1 MTHMRDYIA
10 SRSQREPRFQ
20 AEVDAAEAE
29 LALAEALA
37 VRRRERKLS
46 LEEVAATTNISVERI
61 EAIESGDGATVNEML
76 WLLHALDLSISVGPA
91 FSVAAHGP
99 TLLRRS
105 AG

>member
-10 SRSQREPRFQ
+10 GRSQTEPRFQ
-20 AEVDAAEAE
+20 AEVAAAEAE

-37 VRRRERKLS
+37 VRRRERSLT
-46 LEEVAATTNISVERI
+46 LEEIAATNIPAERI

-76 WLLHALDLSISVGPA
+76 WLLHALELSISVGPA
-91 FSVAAHGP
+91 FSVAALGP